1 MTNKTVLVTGASRGI
16 GYQTALHL
24 AQNSYRVLATAR
36 SADKLRELASRNDLI
51 TGVACDLLENTSM
64 EILAQTIRDNDIVI
78 TSLVHNAGGL
88 VNKPFTELSDDDWNL
103 MWNTNVMSGVRL
115 LRTLLPYFE
124 QNAHIVTIGSM
135 GGFQGSEKFPG
146 LSAYSTSKG
155 ALSIWTECMATELKQ
170 KSISVNCLCLG
181 AVETEMLQNAFPGI
195 KAPLKAS
202 QIARFIAD
210 FALNGHRYMNGK
222 ILPVALSNP

>member
-1 MTNKTVLVTGASRGI
+1 MSNKTVLVTGASRGI